1 MVGNI
6 AVILYGIIS
15 LGIFYLYKKRV
26 FLFCLLIFIASL
38 FKFFLIIFYFLPIL
52 LFGFRYL
59 KIIVFFLLTL
69 FFINFIYFINNPEI
83 YKNWINYINI
93 QVLRTPNNPWI
104 GSDITQAFATIISKT
119 VNFFFNINYYPSS
132 LLSNFFYFFTTGISF
147 LLVFLIYNPKF
158 KKNESFENKLKMIS
172 LGLLLIFLFYPKLMI
187 YDFFIIVPAYYY
199 LIKKID
205 FSLNQNT
212 NFFIKLFLFVLFLCV
227 QDTHAGLCSLATLF
241 FLICFLENKNKDPLK
256 LNNIKE

>member
-1 MVGNI
+1 M
-6 AVILYGIIS
+6 
-15 LGIFYLYKKRV
+15 
-26 FLFCLLIFIASL
+26 
-38 FKFFLIIFYFLPIL
+38 
-52 LFGFRYL
+52 
-59 KIIVFFLLTL
+59 
-69 FFINFIYFINNPEI
+69 
-83 YKNWINYINI
+83 
-93 QVLRTPNNPWI
+93 
-104 GSDITQAFATIISKT
+104 
-119 VNFFFNINYYPSS
+119 
-132 LLSNFFYFFTTGISF
+132 LSNFFYFFTTGISF

-199 LIKKID
+199 LIKIID
-205 FSLNQNT
+205 FSSNQNT

-227 QDTHAGLCSLATLF
+227 QDSHAGLCSLATLF